1 MDIKLM
7 KLTDTAIIPIRG
19 TSSSAGY
26 DLCADIS
33 SAIEIKSGETI
44 MIGTGISMA
53 IPEGYYGGVY
63 ARSGLSSKEGL
74 RPANCTGV
82 IDSDYR
88 GEIKVPIHNDSKET
102 RTIKSGQKIAQM
114 IISPYLEVTFSET
127 DELDDTNRGKD
138 GFGSTGKY

>member
-1 MDIKLM
+1 MDIKLK
-7 KLTDTAIIPIRG
+7 KLTDTATIPIRG
-19 TSSSAGY
+19 TNSSAGY

-33 SAIEIKSGETI
+33 SSVFIAPGETVL
-44 MIGTGISMA
+44 IGTGISMA
-53 IPEGYYGGVY
+53 IPDGYYGGVY

-102 RTIKSGQKIAQM
+102 RTIKSGQKIAQI
-114 IISPYLEVTFSET
+114 IISPYLEVTFSEVA
-127 DELDDTNRGKD
+127 ELDDTNRGNE
-138 GFGSTGKY
+138 GFGSTGK

>member
-1 MDIKLM
+1 MDIKLK
-7 KLTDTAIIPIRG
+7 KLTDTATIPIRG

-33 SAIEIKSGETI
+33 SSVFIAPGETVL
-44 MIGTGISMA
+44 IGTGISMA
-53 IPEGYYGGVY
+53 IPDGYYGGVY

-114 IISPYLEVTFSET
+114 IISPYLEVTFSEVA
-127 DELDDTNRGKD
+127 ELDDTNRGNE
-138 GFGSTGKY
+138 GFGSTGK